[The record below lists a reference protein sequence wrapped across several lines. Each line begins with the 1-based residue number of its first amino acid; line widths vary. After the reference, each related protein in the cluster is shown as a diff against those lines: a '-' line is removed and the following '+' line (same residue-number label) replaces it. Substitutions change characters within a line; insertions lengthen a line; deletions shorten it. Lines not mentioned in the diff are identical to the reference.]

1 MWLEEVNALL
11 WHVTGAQQIQ
21 QLPRA
26 DPLQKMWQI
35 KNNKEDA
42 AKKENDILGCKK
54 NIIKTNKNYATNKLR
69 RRQGKKKEGK

>member
-1 MWLEEVNALL
+1 
-11 WHVTGAQQIQ
+11 
-21 QLPRA
+21 
-26 DPLQKMWQI
+26 MWQI